1 MFAKY
6 SSEFKHFFSLKL
18 DFTFI
23 TSKIILFKADFK
35 NEAPNMDILII
46 MEAKDYANEEDDG
59 GDVRLGY

>member
-23 TSKIILFKADFK
+23 TSKIILFNADFK
-35 NEAPNMDILII
+35 NEAL
-46 MEAKDYANEEDDG
+46 KY
-59 GDVRLGY
+59 GYFDNHGSKGLSK